1 MFNRSVKYSQN
12 VRLSTAGSWRDE
24 GGGET
29 EIAGNVKRENA
40 VHLQKSAITRP
51 PAAGKCYVTGV
62 PSPELSKLR
71 ARAESLVNC

>member
-1 MFNRSVKYSQN
+1 MSDSQ
-12 VRLSTAGSWRDE
+12 LQGAGETRE
-24 GGGET
+24 GGET